1 MTITAKIAF
10 FKNEF
15 VATLSDGSHIERSC
29 WREMAKALYENG
41 VSGNAIE
48 YVWHTG
54 QRMITAGQQVAL
66 RAEIQRLG
74 HVGPVSAHKTVRHVA
89 AA

>member
-1 MTITAKIAF
+1 MAITASVAF

-15 VATLSDGSHIERSC
+15 VAALSDGRHIERHD
-29 WREMAKALYENG
+29 WRELAQALYGAG
-41 VSGNAIE
+41 VKGNAVE
-48 YVWHTG
+48 YEWHAG

-74 HVGPVSAHKTVRHVA
+74 RMSDRPDRRIA